1 MIMVDSS
8 VWVDYLG
15 GRPTPQTL
23 RLRDEVI
30 ITERVII
37 GDLIICE
44 ILQGVRHDREFER
57 VRRELFTLE
66 VVSICDPDIAVRA
79 ARNYR
84 WLRQHGI
91 TIRRT
96 IDCLIATCCIE
107 RGYVLLH
114 NDRDFDAFEEH
125 LGLLVAR

>member
-23 RLRDEVI
+23 RLRDELLL
-30 ITERVII
+30 TERVVV

-44 ILQGVRHDREFER
+44 VLQGVRHDWEFER

-66 VVSICDPDIAVRA
+66 VVTICDPYIAVQA
-79 ARNYR
+79 ARNFR
-84 WLRQHGI
+84 WLRQRGI

>member
-1 MIMVDSS
+1 MTMVDTS
-8 VWVDYLG
+8 VWIDFFADRETSQV
-15 GRPTPQTL
+15 RFL
-23 RLRDEVI
+23 RKEILTKRAS
-30 ITERVII
+30 I
-37 GDLIICE
+37 GDIIMCE
-44 ILQGVRHDREFER
+44 VLQGIRSDREFEL
-57 VRRELFTLE
+57 VRQRLFTLE
-66 VVSICDPDIAVRA
+66 VVTICDPYIAVQA

-84 WLRQHGI
+84 WLRQQGI